1 MSISTLKKVEPRWLH
16 SGTIWSYT
24 VENGTTLKVVPKWYL
39 FLEVELKW
47 LLLGKWN
54 HNQPFFG
61 RKGYH
66 FAKWYKMVH
75 KWGPSC
81 GHENFST
88 VEPFRFHF
96 SLSVNT
102 LHLMTPM
109 PMVLNLSIPIIGG
122 QQVIFCNATIPNFA
136 ATHNN

>member
-1 MSISTLKKVEPRWLH
+1 MAPQWNHLELYCREWYH
-16 SGTIWSYT
+16 FESGT
-24 VENGTTLKVVPKWYL
+24 KMVP